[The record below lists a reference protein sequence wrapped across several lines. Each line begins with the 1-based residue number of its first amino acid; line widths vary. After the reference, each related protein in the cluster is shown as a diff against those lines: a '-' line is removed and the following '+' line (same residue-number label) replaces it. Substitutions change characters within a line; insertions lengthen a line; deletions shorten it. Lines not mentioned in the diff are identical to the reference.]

1 LSRSIHPSLV
11 VMTTVLKHKIGP
23 VGYGL
28 MGLTRPI
35 DPPSQKQ
42 SFAAMNAALECGCNY
57 WNGGEFYGTS
67 ERNSLHLLNE
77 YFTEYPEKAS
87 QVLLTIKGG
96 RTPGKFEF
104 DGTAKGVR
112 RSVDECLRVLNGK
125 KTLDIFECARVD
137 PNTPIEETIGVL
149 AELVKEGKIG
159 GIGLSEVKAET
170 IRRAAKVHPIAQV
183 EVELSLWSPNVLY
196 SGVAD
201 ACAELGIPLM
211 GYAPLSRGGLSG
223 SLPTSTEELP
233 AHLKIFPRFQGNA
246 LKANLR
252 LTEEVGKL
260 AKKKGCSNP
269 QLAIS
274 WVRGLSQSNGR
285 GVIIPVPGAE
295 REEWVRENVQEIALT
310 EEDINEL
317 IEIALRM
324 PIAGERYGGEV
335 EKLNDG

>member
-1 LSRSIHPSLV
+1 
-11 VMTTVLKHKIGP
+11 MTTILNHKVGP

-28 MGLTRPI
+28 MGLTRPV
-35 DPPSQKQ
+35 DPPSQEQ

-57 WNGGEFYGTS
+57 WNGGEFYGTP
-67 ERNSLHLLNE
+67 ERNTLHLLNE
-77 YFTEYPEKAS
+77 YFTKYPEKAS

-112 RSVDECLRVLNGK
+112 RSVDECLRVLDGK

-137 PNTPIEETIGVL
+137 PNTPIEETIRVL
-149 AELVKEGKIG
+149 AELVREGKIR

-170 IRRAAKVHPIAQV
+170 IRRAAKAHPIAHV
-183 EVELSLWSPNVLY
+183 EVELSLWSTNTLHN
-196 SGVAD
+196 GVAD
-201 ACAELGIPLM
+201 VCAELGIPLM

-223 SLPTSTEELP
+223 SLPKSTEELP
-233 AHLKIFPRFQGNA
+233 PHLKIFPRFQGDA
-246 LKANLR
+246 LKTNLR
-252 LTEEVGKL
+252 LTEEVSKI
-260 AKKKGCSNP
+260 AKKKGCLNP

-274 WVRGLSQSNGR
+274 WVRGLSQSDGR
-285 GVIIPVPGAE
+285 GVIIPIPGAE
-295 REEWVRENVQEIALT
+295 REEWVRENVQNINLT
-310 EEDINEL
+310 EEDIKDL
-317 IEIALRM
+317 TEIARRM